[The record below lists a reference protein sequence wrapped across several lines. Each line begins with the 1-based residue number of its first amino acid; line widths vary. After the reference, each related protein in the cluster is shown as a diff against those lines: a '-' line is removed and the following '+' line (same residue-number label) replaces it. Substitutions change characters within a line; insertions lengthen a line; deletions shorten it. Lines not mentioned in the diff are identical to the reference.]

1 MNTKP
6 PESGDERPQA
16 QTPEIDETLAAAL
29 TAQGEPGVRALGL
42 LRDARQILVG
52 TFLERPGEVAESC
65 LRGAADA
72 LLSLPGAPATPVGL
86 KSAAAGLLNAVDA
99 LPTPRVATSAAQAG
113 RDNAVP
119 DVSTPAFTTAA
130 DAAGAEEAWERV
142 STAAGVLRGQ
152 LARPGGYHRGRA
164 ARIAERLMG
173 VKLGA
178 AQEEAL
184 GVWGEVYGKTS
195 GTLHGAAAEAGRAA
209 RLYTE
214 VLAAARELLVPLPGR
229 AARVLELTALT
240 RPGPEH
246 ALELARWADPRA
258 TAFFFRSRPAPAW
271 LALLQQ
277 HAPHLLLPD
286 APAGGVWPAAA
297 FLEHLAATD
306 PPTAGAWLA
315 EHAEAVAAAGRPALD
330 VVLRLA
336 GRDTSM
342 VPTALVRAALARQI
356 ASRPA
361 GEPAGWRE
369 GQTLRLAAEWAVAVP
384 RPDRDRDWVLAA
396 ELLLRATVDA
406 EHAGARYHRV
416 ALAEYAGTARDQL
429 DTTAT
434 PLLRVLLDDPD
445 NYAQVEHAE
454 AARLPDHLLGRLL
467 HELVRTAHPAGP
479 GAGAH
484 PRVRMIRAV
493 TVSLLAQD
501 VELTDPAARRI
512 VFHDDLDHVR
522 VTAPAAFAGP
532 RLARAV
538 LDLAAADTD
547 ADEMLAERTAQWKKI
562 ATVDGWL
569 HRRLLAAHLT
579 ACTPDPQAGAQEADQ
594 WQAHAYALVPLL
606 LAGCPDPET
615 AHLVEKT
622 WRTCPPEAAPG
633 LEAAA
638 RAALGPPPSPHDV
651 DEVLPATAQSA
662 DGRLEP
668 LASWLKVW
676 DWSPILPPPLL
687 AGFTPLLAALSRLA
701 PEGPADPRTAAP
713 LLPVKTPTD
722 VDGEDLV
729 ELTAAHGPL
738 AAARALAA
746 AEEADADV
754 HAGILNRLVATAPAA
769 WTTDVPAVLQALN
782 SPVLRAF
789 YLTAAQAAA
798 HLPGALP
805 GENLPHAVASALR
818 LHHPDAEPPAPGTPA
833 CERADMVRRFA
844 GEALFGLL
852 AEAWRQPAGEAGLGE
867 DLLRDVLAHLH
878 TMAGALTRPETV
890 APPDTNAPA
899 PAGAGD
905 DKAAVDEPR
914 SQWAVRALECLL
926 DYAASRART
935 DGTMP
940 ADILDLLAK
949 VLTIAG
955 PARPTVATVIG
966 RRLPVLHHHAPGFTA
981 DHRAALTALD
991 GRPTPAAA
999 WLHTGPTDLPL
1010 LTSLDRPALLTAL
1023 RDEAAGPVEH
1033 LAHALTADPYA
1044 LGDPADVL
1052 SQIAA
1057 SPGGP
1062 AAVSWLLQVMPVAFT
1077 RSGQASRPAA

>member
-16 QTPEIDETLAAAL
+16 QTPEVDETLAAAL

-86 KSAAAGLLNAVDA
+86 KSAAAGLLDAVDA

-164 ARIAERLMG
+164 AGIAERLMG

-184 GVWGEVYGKTS
+184 GVWGEVYSATS

-229 AARVLELTALT
+229 AARVLELTAFT

-258 TAFFFRSRPAPAW
+258 TAFFFRSRPALTW

-286 APAGGVWPAAA
+286 GPAGGAWPAAT

-315 EHAEAVAAAGRPALD
+315 EYAEAVAAAGRPALD
-330 VVLRLA
+330 AVLRLA
-336 GRDTSM
+336 GRDPSM
-342 VPTALVRAALARQI
+342 VPPALVRTVLARQT
-356 ASRPA
+356 ADRPER
-361 GEPAGWRE
+361 EPVSPQEGW
-369 GQTLRLAAEWAVAVP
+369 TLRLAAEWAVAVP
-384 RPDRDRDWVLAA
+384 RPERDRDWILAA
-396 ELLLRATVDA
+396 ELLPKATIDT
-406 EHAGARYHRV
+406 EHAGARHRSV
-416 ALAEYAGTARDQL
+416 ALAEYAGTTVHQL
-429 DTTAT
+429 NTTAS

-445 NYAQVEHAE
+445 NWARAVHAE
-454 AARLPDHLLGRLL
+454 AARMPDHLVGRLL
-467 HELVRTAHPAGP
+467 QELVASAHPAGP

-493 TVSLLAQD
+493 TTSLLARD
-501 VELTDPAARRI
+501 VELTDPAARHL
-512 VFHDDLDHVR
+512 VFHEDLDHVR
-522 VTAPAAFAGP
+522 VTAPAAFGGP

-538 LDLAAADTD
+538 LDLAAADAD
-547 ADEMLAERTAQWKKI
+547 AGDTLAERTAQWKKI
-562 ATVDGWL
+562 TAVDGWL

-579 ACTPDPQAGAQEADQ
+579 THTPDLQADAPPEPETDQ

-606 LAGCPDPET
+606 LAGRPDPET
-615 AHLVEKT
+615 ARLVEKV

-789 YLTAAQAAA
+789 YLTAAQATA

-805 GENLPHAVASALR
+805 GKNLPHAVASALR

-833 CERADMVRRFA
+833 YERADTVRRFA

-852 AEAWRQPAGEAGLGE
+852 AEAWRQPAGAADLGE

-878 TMAGALTRPETV
+878 ITAGALTRPETV
-890 APPDTNAPA
+890 TPPDTNTPPRPA
-899 PAGAGD
+899 QGTTKRP
-905 DKAAVDEPR
+905 
-914 SQWAVRALECLL
+914 STN
-926 DYAASRART
+926 RARSGRCARWT
-935 DGTMP
+935 ACWTTP
-940 ADILDLLAK
+940 Q
-949 VLTIAG
+949 AG
-955 PARPTVATVIG
+955 PAPTARCPPTSSTSSPRSSPSLARPGYVVSSSSQSG
-966 RRLPVLHHHAPGFTA
+966 S
-981 DHRAALTALD
+981 DHWA
-991 GRPTPAAA
+991 G
-999 WLHTGPTDLPL
+999 DLG
-1010 LTSLDRPALLTAL
+1010 SCKD
-1023 RDEAAGPVEH
+1023 
-1033 LAHALTADPYA
+1033 
-1044 LGDPADVL
+1044 
-1052 SQIAA
+1052 
-1057 SPGGP
+1057 
-1062 AAVSWLLQVMPVAFT
+1062 
-1077 RSGQASRPAA
+1077 